1 MKLGLAAAKR
11 LFAAALL
18 PFALASTTGC
28 AARPAPPPVTSTT
41 PLTSADFADPA
52 WNPPDASGTGLSVD
66 DGKLADPAP
75 APRRAPRPR
84 HEPAPNGHEAPRG
97 SVRAAKE

>member
-1 MKLGLAAAKR
+1 MKLGLGPATP
-11 LFAAALL
+11 LVAAALFF
-18 PFALASTTGC
+18 FASSLAGC
-28 AARPAPPPVTSTT
+28 ASRAAAQPVAAAT

-52 WNPPDASGTGLSVD
+52 WNPPDASGTGMSVD
-66 DGKLADPAP
+66 DAKLADPTP
-75 APRRAPRPR
+75 APKRAPRPR